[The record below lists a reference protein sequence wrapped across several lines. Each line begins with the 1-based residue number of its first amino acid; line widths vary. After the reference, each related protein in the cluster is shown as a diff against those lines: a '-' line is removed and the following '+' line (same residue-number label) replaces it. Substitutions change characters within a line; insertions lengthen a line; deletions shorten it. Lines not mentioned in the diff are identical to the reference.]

1 MIRKC
6 IVLGAALFL
15 LGAGSASALPPPPP
29 PPPTFPPIDLA
40 STPVG
45 TTSTDTQG
53 VIWTSNITG
62 PTGTGIF
69 DPFLRLEVN
78 GGGTEYGF
86 NTDYGTPADPVG
98 SHTVP
103 LDDKA
108 DIHTHAVDFDDLVA
122 EGGYYRFQL
131 DLQEPIGQDKEY
143 ISLDN
148 LEIYAVDPNNRLIS
162 SYGDLT
168 TLGVKVFDMDGGGE
182 NRTVYL
188 NSLLHPGN
196 GTMDLDVFIP
206 EAFLNGHAGASF
218 YFYTV
223 MGATVGLEADVQA
236 DAGFEEWSVLTGT
249 GGTGGGGSGGGGG
262 GGGSVP
268 EPSMLALFGTGLV
281 GLVGSRLRRK

>member
-45 TTSTDTQG
+45 TSSTDTQG
-53 VIWTSNITG
+53 VIWTSNTTG

-78 GGGTEYGF
+78 GGGVEYGF
-86 NTDYGTPADPVG
+86 NTDYGTPWDPVG
-98 SHTVP
+98 AHQVP

-108 DIHTHAVDFDDLVA
+108 DIHTHALDFDDLVA

-143 ISLDN
+143 ISLDEV
-148 LEIYAVDPNNRLIS
+148 EIWAVDPNNRLIS
-162 SYGDLT
+162 TYADMQAQGT
-168 TLGVKVFDMDGGGE
+168 KVFDMDGGGTD
-182 NRTVYL
+182 RTVFL
-188 NSLLHPGN
+188 NSALQPGN
-196 GTMDLDVFIP
+196 GHGDLDMFIP
-206 EAFLNGHAGASF
+206 ESFLTGHSGASF

-223 MGATVGLEADVQA
+223 MGATVGMEADVQA
-236 DAGFEEWSVLTGT
+236 DAGFEEWRALTGAA
-249 GGTGGGGSGGGGG
+249 GNGGGGSSG